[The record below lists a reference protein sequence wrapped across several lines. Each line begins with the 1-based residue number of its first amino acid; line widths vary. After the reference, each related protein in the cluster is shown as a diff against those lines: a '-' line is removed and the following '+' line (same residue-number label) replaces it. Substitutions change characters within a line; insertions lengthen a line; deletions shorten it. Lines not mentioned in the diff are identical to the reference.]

1 VVLCGVL
8 RGGCFVWLVVWLFCG
23 EWLVCVC
30 MGGGGVGVWFLH
42 CFEVLMHVLW
52 LGDFVWCLCGW
63 GLVLTI
69 VIAGLVKRVFEDF
82 FLWSVCMV
90 DVSFV
95 FVFGFIG

>member
-1 VVLCGVL
+1 MFCGWGICVVLW
-8 RGGCFVWLVVWLFCG
+8 CF
-23 EWLVCVC
+23 
-30 MGGGGVGVWFLH
+30 
-42 CFEVLMHVLW
+42 
-52 LGDFVWCLCGW
+52 CGW